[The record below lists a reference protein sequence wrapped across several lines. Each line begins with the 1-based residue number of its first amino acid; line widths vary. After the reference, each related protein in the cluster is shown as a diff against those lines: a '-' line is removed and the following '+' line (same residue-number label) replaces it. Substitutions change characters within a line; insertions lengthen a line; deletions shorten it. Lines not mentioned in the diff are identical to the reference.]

1 MKLVRSET
9 EATRSNRPRF
19 GYSAWYGII
28 EQPSQRVSGYRAGGL
43 LPIGQ
48 LIPSTLKRF
57 RQPCIRSKGMQV
69 YAQGPK
75 GCSIIPY
82 SSATHS
88 KQPPNHRRSGPSGP
102 WWRGWLQPSARFRPM
117 FKRSSSAFRQCNG
130 DLERPWG
137 RCAVRFTC
145 FPPASSDA
153 APGPLGILAGT
164 LASFAGADGTSSRP
178 TTCRVDCRVLS

>member
-1 MKLVRSET
+1 MSDKIETAAETSQIWSFRTVVARVAAAVRPLPAHVQALVNT
-9 EATRSNRPRF
+9 
-19 GYSAWYGII
+19 
-28 EQPSQRVSGYRAGGL
+28 
-43 LPIGQ
+43 
-48 LIPSTLKRF
+48 
-57 RQPCIRSKGMQV
+57 
-69 YAQGPK
+69 
-75 GCSIIPY
+75 
-82 SSATHS
+82 
-88 KQPPNHRRSGPSGP
+88 
-102 WWRGWLQPSARFRPM
+102 
-117 FKRSSSAFRQCNG
+117 SSAFRQCNG